1 MTISSDWIAKEQKY
15 YAQTV
20 RRQPVVIVRGEGTR
34 VWDADGKEYLDFV
47 AGWAVNNLGHSHPV
61 ITQAIVEQAGTL
73 LQTSNQFYT
82 VPQLQLAEI
91 LIENSCLDQVFF
103 GNSGAEASEVM
114 FKLARR
120 LGQAE
125 GRFEIITAENS
136 FHGRTMAGISA
147 SGQKKLKDGFAPLL
161 EGFAHVPYN
170 DIDAVRSAITPATM
184 AVMIEGIQGE
194 GGIRPASAEYL
205 LGLRALCDE
214 RNLLLLW
221 DGVQCGHFRTGS
233 FQSFQAILG
242 DQIGDFLPDA
252 VGMAKA
258 LGGGFPMGAVWI
270 SEKHADVLGPGT
282 HGSTFGGN
290 PLACAV
296 ANKIL
301 EVIDRDGLAANARAL
316 GQFFLDE
323 LAKLREKYPTAIR
336 EVRGLGLMIGI
347 EMGGGFGSFDNSK
360 PAAVQWVFALH
371 EAGLLTIPAGSSVV
385 RFLPPLNLTQEEAQ
399 AGLDLFEQTIQK
411 VIE

>member
-1 MTISSDWIAKEQKY
+1 MNQKIIERFKQFVAPTY
-15 YAQTV
+15 GRFPITLD
-20 RRQPVVIVRGEGTR
+20 RGEGAY
-34 VWDADGKEYLDFV
+34 VWDTDGKRYLDL
-47 AGWAVNNLGHSHPV
+47 GGGIAVNCLGHANAEIAQTLAEQSAKLMHC
-61 ITQAIVEQAGTL
+61 TNFYHFEGQA
-73 LQTSNQFYT
+73 
-82 VPQLQLAEI
+82 QLAEN
-91 LIENSCLDQVFF
+91 LAKRLGAGRVFF

-114 FKLARR
+114 LKLARR

-170 DIDAVRSAITPATM
+170 DIDAVQSAITPATV

-194 GGIRPASAEYL
+194 GGIRPASAKYL

-242 DQIGDFLPDA
+242 DQTGDFLPDA

-301 EVIDRDGLAANARAL
+301 EVIDRDNLAGNANTL

-323 LAKLREKYPTAIR
+323 LANLREKYPAAIR

-347 EMGGGFGSFDNSK
+347 EMGHGFGSFDDSK
-360 PAAVQWVFALH
+360 PAAVQWVSALH
-371 EAGLLTIPAGSSVV
+371 KVGMLTIPAGSSVV
-385 RFLPPLNLTQEEAQ
+385 RFLPPLNLKQEEAQ

>member
-1 MTISSDWIAKEQKY
+1 MMSQKIMERFKQFVAPTY
-15 YAQTV
+15 GRFPITLD
-20 RRQPVVIVRGEGTR
+20 RGEGAY
-34 VWDADGKEYLDFV
+34 VWDTDGKRYLDL
-47 AGWAVNNLGHSHPV
+47 GGGIAVNCLGHANAE
-61 ITQAIVEQAGTL
+61 IAQALAEQSAKLMHCT
-73 LQTSNQFYT
+73 NFYHFEG
-82 VPQLQLAEI
+82 QAQLAEG
-91 LIENSCLDQVFF
+91 LAERLGQGRVFF

-114 FKLARR
+114 LKLARR

-125 GRFEIITAENS
+125 GRFETITAENS

-170 DIDAVRSAITPATM
+170 DIDAVHSAITPATV

-242 DQIGDFLPDA
+242 DQTGDFLPDA

-371 EAGLLTIPAGSSVV
+371 EAGLLTIPAGSSVI

>member
-1 MTISSDWIAKEQKY
+1 MSQKIMERFKQFVAPTY
-15 YAQTV
+15 GRFPITLD
-20 RRQPVVIVRGEGTR
+20 RGEGAY
-34 VWDADGKEYLDFV
+34 VWDTDGKRYLDL
-47 AGWAVNNLGHSHPV
+47 GGGIAVNCLGHANAE
-61 ITQAIVEQAGTL
+61 IAQALAEQSGKLMHCT
-73 LQTSNQFYT
+73 NFYHFEG
-82 VPQLQLAEI
+82 QAQLAEG
-91 LIENSCLDQVFF
+91 LAERLGQGRVFF

-114 FKLARR
+114 LKLARR
-120 LGQAE
+120 LGHAE

-161 EGFAHVPYN
+161 EGFVHVPYN
-170 DIDAVRSAITPATM
+170 DIDAVHSAITPATV

-323 LAKLREKYPTAIR
+323 LARLREKYPTAIR

-371 EAGLLTIPAGSSVV
+371 EAGLLTIPAGSSVI

>member
-1 MTISSDWIAKEQKY
+1 MSQQIMERFKQFVAPTYGRFPITLD
-15 YAQTV
+15 
-20 RRQPVVIVRGEGTR
+20 RGEGAY
-34 VWDADGKEYLDFV
+34 VWDTDGKRYLDL
-47 AGWAVNNLGHSHPV
+47 GGGIAVNCLGHANAE
-61 ITQAIVEQAGTL
+61 IAQALAEQSAKLMHCT
-73 LQTSNQFYT
+73 NFYHFEG
-82 VPQLQLAEI
+82 QAQLAEG
-91 LIENSCLDQVFF
+91 LAERLGQGRVFF

-114 FKLARR
+114 LKLARR

-170 DIDAVRSAITPATM
+170 DIDAVHSAITPATV

-242 DQIGDFLPDA
+242 DQTGDFLPDA

-323 LAKLREKYPTAIR
+323 LARLREKYPTAIR

-371 EAGLLTIPAGSSVV
+371 EAGLLTIPAGSSVI

>member
-1 MTISSDWIAKEQKY
+1 MSQKIMERFKQFVAPTY
-15 YAQTV
+15 GRFPITLD
-20 RRQPVVIVRGEGTR
+20 RGEGAY
-34 VWDADGKEYLDFV
+34 VWDTDGKRYLDL
-47 AGWAVNNLGHSHPV
+47 GGGIAVNCLGHANAE
-61 ITQAIVEQAGTL
+61 IAQALAEQSAKLMHCT
-73 LQTSNQFYT
+73 NFYHFEG
-82 VPQLQLAEI
+82 QAQLAEG
-91 LIENSCLDQVFF
+91 LAKRLGQGRVFF

-114 FKLARR
+114 LKLARR

-170 DIDAVRSAITPATM
+170 DIDAVHSAITPATV

-242 DQIGDFLPDA
+242 DQTGDFLPDA

-270 SEKHADVLGPGT
+270 SEKHAEVLGPGT

-323 LAKLREKYPTAIR
+323 LARLREKYPTAIR

-360 PAAVQWVFALH
+360 SAAVQWVFALH
-371 EAGLLTIPAGSSVV
+371 EAGLLTIPAGSSVI

>member
-1 MTISSDWIAKEQKY
+1 MSKKIIERFKQFVAPTYGRFPITLD
-15 YAQTV
+15 
-20 RRQPVVIVRGEGTR
+20 RGEGSY
-34 VWDADGKEYLDFV
+34 VWDTDGKRYLDL
-47 AGWAVNNLGHSHPV
+47 GGGIAVNCLGHANAEIVQTLAEQSAKLMHC
-61 ITQAIVEQAGTL
+61 TNFYHFEGQA
-73 LQTSNQFYT
+73 
-82 VPQLQLAEI
+82 QLAEGLANRI
-91 LIENSCLDQVFF
+91 GQGRVFF
-103 GNSGAEASEVM
+103 GNSGAEASEVIL
-114 FKLARR
+114 KLARR
-120 LGQAE
+120 FGQEE

-136 FHGRTMAGISA
+136 FHGRTIAGISA

-161 EGFAHVPYN
+161 QGFAHVPYN
-170 DIDAVRSAITPATM
+170 DIDAVRSAITPATV

-194 GGIRPASAEYL
+194 GGIHPASKEYL

-214 RNLLLLW
+214 HNLLLLW

-242 DQIGDFLPDA
+242 NQIGDFLPDA
-252 VGMAKA
+252 VSMAKA
-258 LGGGFPMGAVWI
+258 LGGGFPMSAVWI

-301 EVIDRDGLAANARAL
+301 EVIDRDDLAANAKAI
-316 GQFFLDE
+316 GQFFLDK
-323 LAKLREKYPTAIR
+323 LVRLREKYPTAIR

-360 PAAVQWVFALH
+360 PASVQWVFALH
-371 EAGLLTIPAGSSVV
+371 ESGLLTIPAGSSVV
-385 RFLPPLNLTQEEAQ
+385 RFLPPLNLTQQEAQ
-399 AGLDLFEQTIQK
+399 DGLDLFEQTIQK

>member
-1 MTISSDWIAKEQKY
+1 MSQKIMQRFKQFVAPTY
-15 YAQTV
+15 GRFPITLD
-20 RRQPVVIVRGEGTR
+20 RGEGAY
-34 VWDADGKEYLDFV
+34 VWDTDGKRYLDL
-47 AGWAVNNLGHSHPV
+47 GGGIAVNCLGHANAE
-61 ITQAIVEQAGTL
+61 IAQALAEQSAKLMHCT
-73 LQTSNQFYT
+73 NFYHFEG
-82 VPQLQLAEI
+82 QAQLAEG
-91 LIENSCLDQVFF
+91 LAKRLGQGRVFF

-114 FKLARR
+114 LKLARR

-170 DIDAVRSAITPATM
+170 DIDAVHSAITPATV

-242 DQIGDFLPDA
+242 DQTGDFLPDA

-323 LAKLREKYPTAIR
+323 LARLREKYPTAIR

-371 EAGLLTIPAGSSVV
+371 EAGLLTIPAGSSVI

>member
-1 MTISSDWIAKEQKY
+1 MMSQKIMDRFKQFVAPTY
-15 YAQTV
+15 GRFPITLD
-20 RRQPVVIVRGEGTR
+20 RGEGAY
-34 VWDADGKEYLDFV
+34 VWDTDGKRYLDL
-47 AGWAVNNLGHSHPV
+47 GGGIAVNCLGHANAE
-61 ITQAIVEQAGTL
+61 IAQALAEQSAKLMHCT
-73 LQTSNQFYT
+73 NFYHFEG
-82 VPQLQLAEI
+82 QAQLAEG
-91 LIENSCLDQVFF
+91 LAKRLGQGRVFF

-114 FKLARR
+114 LKLARR

-170 DIDAVRSAITPATM
+170 DIDAVHSAITPATV

-242 DQIGDFLPDA
+242 DQTGDFLPDA

-323 LAKLREKYPTAIR
+323 LARLREKYPTAIR

-360 PAAVQWVFALH
+360 SAAVQWVFALH
-371 EAGLLTIPAGSSVV
+371 EAGLLTIPAGSSVI

>member
-1 MTISSDWIAKEQKY
+1 MSQKIMERFKQFVAPTY
-15 YAQTV
+15 GRFPITLD
-20 RRQPVVIVRGEGTR
+20 RGEGAY
-34 VWDADGKEYLDFV
+34 VWDTDGKRYLDL
-47 AGWAVNNLGHSHPV
+47 GGGIAVNCLGHANAE
-61 ITQAIVEQAGTL
+61 IAQALAEQSAKLMHCT
-73 LQTSNQFYT
+73 NFYHFEG
-82 VPQLQLAEI
+82 QAQLAEG
-91 LIENSCLDQVFF
+91 LAKRLGQGRVFF

-114 FKLARR
+114 LKLARR

-170 DIDAVRSAITPATM
+170 DIDAVHSAITPATV

-242 DQIGDFLPDA
+242 DQTGDFLPDA

-258 LGGGFPMGAVWI
+258 LGGGLPMGAVWI

-323 LAKLREKYPTAIR
+323 LARLREKYPTAIR

-360 PAAVQWVFALH
+360 PAVVQWVFALH
-371 EAGLLTIPAGSSVV
+371 EAGLLTIPAGSSVI

>member
-1 MTISSDWIAKEQKY
+1 MSQKIMERFKQFVAPTY
-15 YAQTV
+15 GRFPITLD
-20 RRQPVVIVRGEGTR
+20 RGEGAY
-34 VWDADGKEYLDFV
+34 VWDTDGKRYLDL
-47 AGWAVNNLGHSHPV
+47 GGGIAVNCLGHANAE
-61 ITQAIVEQAGTL
+61 IAQALAEQSAKLMHCT
-73 LQTSNQFYT
+73 NFYHFEG
-82 VPQLQLAEI
+82 QAQLAEG
-91 LIENSCLDQVFF
+91 LAKRLGQGRVFF

-114 FKLARR
+114 LKLARR

-125 GRFEIITAENS
+125 GRFETITAENS

-170 DIDAVRSAITPATM
+170 DIDAVHSAITPATV

-242 DQIGDFLPDA
+242 DQTGDFLPDA

-323 LAKLREKYPTAIR
+323 LARLREKYPTAIR

-371 EAGLLTIPAGSSVV
+371 EAGLLTIPAGSSVI

>member
-1 MTISSDWIAKEQKY
+1 MSQQIMERFKQFVAPTYGRFPITLD
-15 YAQTV
+15 
-20 RRQPVVIVRGEGTR
+20 RGEGAY
-34 VWDADGKEYLDFV
+34 VWDTDGKRYLDL
-47 AGWAVNNLGHSHPV
+47 GGGIAVNCLGHANAE
-61 ITQAIVEQAGTL
+61 IAQALAEQSAKLMHCT
-73 LQTSNQFYT
+73 NFYHFEG
-82 VPQLQLAEI
+82 QAQLAEG
-91 LIENSCLDQVFF
+91 LAKRLGQGRVFF

-114 FKLARR
+114 LKLARR

-170 DIDAVRSAITPATM
+170 DIDAVHSAITPATV

-242 DQIGDFLPDA
+242 DQTGDFLPDA

-371 EAGLLTIPAGSSVV
+371 EAGLLTIPAGSSVI

>member
-1 MTISSDWIAKEQKY
+1 MMSQKIMERFKQFVAPTY
-15 YAQTV
+15 GRFPITLD
-20 RRQPVVIVRGEGTR
+20 RGEGAY
-34 VWDADGKEYLDFV
+34 VWDTDGKRYLDL
-47 AGWAVNNLGHSHPV
+47 GGGIAVNCLGHANAE
-61 ITQAIVEQAGTL
+61 IAQALAEQSAKLMHCT
-73 LQTSNQFYT
+73 NFYHFEG
-82 VPQLQLAEI
+82 QAQLAEG
-91 LIENSCLDQVFF
+91 LAERLGQGRVFF

-114 FKLARR
+114 LKLARR

-125 GRFEIITAENS
+125 GRFETITAENS

-170 DIDAVRSAITPATM
+170 DIDAVHSAITPATV

-242 DQIGDFLPDA
+242 DQTGDFLPDA

-323 LAKLREKYPTAIR
+323 LARLREKYPTAIR

-360 PAAVQWVFALH
+360 SAAVQWVFALH
-371 EAGLLTIPAGSSVV
+371 EAGLLTIPAGSSVI

>member
-1 MTISSDWIAKEQKY
+1 MSQKIMERFKQFVAPTY
-15 YAQTV
+15 GRFPITLD
-20 RRQPVVIVRGEGTR
+20 RGEGAY
-34 VWDADGKEYLDFV
+34 VWDTDGKRYLDL
-47 AGWAVNNLGHSHPV
+47 GGGIAVNCLGHANAE
-61 ITQAIVEQAGTL
+61 IAQALAEQSAKLMHCT
-73 LQTSNQFYT
+73 NFYHFEG
-82 VPQLQLAEI
+82 QAQLAEG
-91 LIENSCLDQVFF
+91 LAERLGQGRVFF

-114 FKLARR
+114 LKLARR

-170 DIDAVRSAITPATM
+170 DIDAVHSAITPATV

-242 DQIGDFLPDA
+242 DQTGDFLPDA

-323 LAKLREKYPTAIR
+323 LARLREKYPTAIR

-360 PAAVQWVFALH
+360 SAAVQWVFALH
-371 EAGLLTIPAGSSVV
+371 EAGLLTIPAGSSVI